1 MAQSRVERIVAEI
14 QDLTPEER
22 LKLIRIVVDT
32 LIMPG
37 RPAESRCLIYGEF
50 RGERMS
56 TEDDF
61 KIAEWRPQDRE
72 MNGP

>member
-1 MAQSRVERIVAEI
+1 MAHTNVERIVAEI
-14 QDLTPEER
+14 QQLSPGER
-22 LKLIRIVVDT
+22 VRLIKSVVDT
-32 LIMPG
+32 LIEPE
-37 RPAESRCLIYGEF
+37 RPAESRQLTYGEF
-50 RGERMS
+50 RGARMS